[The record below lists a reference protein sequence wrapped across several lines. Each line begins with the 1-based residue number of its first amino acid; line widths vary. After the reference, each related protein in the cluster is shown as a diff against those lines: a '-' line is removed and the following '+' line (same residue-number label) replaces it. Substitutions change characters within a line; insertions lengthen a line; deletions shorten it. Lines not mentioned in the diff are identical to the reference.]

1 MGLKKYRNEDTPT
14 FYFFGVSTAQSS
26 IMRVFPEWVKYLDVG
41 ECRLQG
47 IDFKRH
53 DKPMAYRQ
61 VVRFIKEDSLS
72 LGALITTHKIDLLQ
86 ATRDLFDELDS
97 YAELMGEVSCI
108 SKRNTS
114 LIGSAKDSI
123 SSGLALE
130 AFLPQN
136 HWRQTGAEVFVI
148 GAGGSSIA
156 VTCYLM
162 DSRHGDNKPAKITV
176 ANRSAP
182 RLHEIQR
189 VHEAVGATIPTDYV
203 LTPKVE
209 DNDAIMNR
217 LPEHSLIINATGL
230 GKDAPGSPV
239 TDRAR
244 FPNHAYVWEF
254 NYRGD
259 LEFLRQ
265 ANIQKEERDLTV
277 EDGWI
282 YFIHGWTR
290 ALADV
295 FRIDIPTQG
304 KVFEDLSRIAAR
316 VRYRR
321 MQG

>member
-1 MGLKKYRNEDTPT
+1 
-14 FYFFGVSTAQSS
+14 
-26 IMRVFPEWVKYLDVG
+26 LD
-41 ECRLQG
+41 
-47 IDFKRH
+47 F
-53 DKPMAYRQ
+53 
-61 VVRFIKEDSLS
+61 
-72 LGALITTHKIDLLQ
+72 
-86 ATRDLFDELDS
+86 
-97 YAELMGEVSCI
+97 YAELMGEISCI
-108 SKRNTS
+108 LKRNTS
-114 LIGSAKDSI
+114 LIGSAKDPI

-156 VTCYLM
+156 VTCYLKG
-162 DSRHGDNKPAKITV
+162 SRHGDDKPAKITV

-189 VHEAVGATIPTDYV
+189 VHEAVGATIPMDYI

-209 DNDAIMNR
+209 DNDAIVNR

-230 GKDAPGSPV
+230 GKDVPGSPV

-295 FRIDIPTQG
+295 FRIDIPTEG
-304 KVFEDLSRIAAR
+304 KVFEDLYRIAAH
-316 VRYRR
+316 VR
-321 MQG
+321 

>member
-1 MGLKKYRNEDTPT
+1 MGLKKYRDQDMPT

-26 IMRVFPEWVKYLDVG
+26 IMRVFPEWVKYLDLG

-53 DKPMAYRQ
+53 DKPQAYRHA
-61 VVRFIKEDSLS
+61 VRFIKEDPLS
-72 LGALITTHKIDLLQ
+72 LGALITTHKIDLFQ
-86 ATRDLFDELDS
+86 ATRDLFDELDP

-108 SKRNTS
+108 SKRDTS
-114 LIGSAKDSI
+114 LIGSAKDPI

-130 AFLPQN
+130 VFLPQN
-136 HWRQTGAEVFVI
+136 HWRKTGAEVFVI

-176 ANRSAP
+176 ANRSEP

-189 VHEAVGATIPTDYV
+189 VHEGVRATIPTDYV

-209 DNDAIMNR
+209 NNDAIVNR
-217 LPEHSLIINATGL
+217 LPEHSLVINATGL

-295 FRIDIPTQG
+295 FRIDIPTEG
-304 KVFEDLSRIAAR
+304 KVFEELARIAAQ
-316 VRYRR
+316 VR
-321 MQG
+321 

>member
-1 MGLKKYRNEDTPT
+1 MGLKKYRDQDMPT

-26 IMRVFPEWVKYLDVG
+26 IMRVFPEWVKYLDLG

-53 DKPMAYRQ
+53 DKPEAYRQ
-61 VVRFIKEDSLS
+61 VVRFIKEDPLS
-72 LGALITTHKIDLLQ
+72 LGALVTTHKIDLFQ
-86 ATRDLFDELDS
+86 ATRDLFDELDP

-108 SKRNTS
+108 SKRDTS
-114 LIGSAKDSI
+114 LIGSAKDPI

-176 ANRSAP
+176 ANRSEP

-189 VHEAVGATIPTDYV
+189 VHEGVRATIPTDYV

-209 DNDAIMNR
+209 DNDAIVNR
-217 LPEHSLIINATGL
+217 LPEHSLVINATGL

-295 FRIDIPTQG
+295 FRIDIPTEG
-304 KVFEDLSRIAAR
+304 KVFEELARIAAQ
-316 VRYRR
+316 VR
-321 MQG
+321 

>member
-1 MGLKKYRNEDTPT
+1 MGLKKYRDQDMPT

-26 IMRVFPEWVKYLDVG
+26 IMRVFPEWVKYLDMG

-53 DKPMAYRQ
+53 DKPQAYREA
-61 VVRFIKEDSLS
+61 VRFIKEDPLS
-72 LGALITTHKIDLLQ
+72 LGALVTTHKIDLFQ
-86 ATRDLFDELDS
+86 ATRDLFDELDP

-108 SKRNTS
+108 SKRDTS
-114 LIGSAKDSI
+114 LIGSAKDPI

-130 AFLPQN
+130 VFLPQN
-136 HWRQTGAEVFVI
+136 HWRKTGAEVFVI

-176 ANRSAP
+176 ANRSEP

-189 VHEAVGATIPTDYV
+189 VHEGVRATIPTDYV

-209 DNDAIMNR
+209 NNDAIVNR
-217 LPEHSLIINATGL
+217 LPEHSLVINATGL

-295 FRIDIPTQG
+295 FRIDIPTEG
-304 KVFEDLSRIAAR
+304 KVFEELARIAAQ
-316 VRYRR
+316 VR
-321 MQG
+321 

>member
-1 MGLKKYRNEDTPT
+1 MGLKKYRDQDMPT

-53 DKPMAYRQ
+53 DKPEVYRQ

-86 ATRDLFDELDS
+86 ATRDLFDELDP

-108 SKRNTS
+108 SKRDTS
-114 LIGSAKDSI
+114 LIGFAKDPI

-136 HWRQTGAEVFVI
+136 HWRKTGAEVFVI

-182 RLHEIQR
+182 RLHAIQR
-189 VHEAVGATIPTDYV
+189 VHEAVGATIPTDYI
-203 LTPKVE
+203 LTPNVE
-209 DNDAIMNR
+209 DNEAIVNR
-217 LPEHSLIINATGL
+217 LPEHSLVINATGL
-230 GKDAPGSPV
+230 GKDAPGSPI

-244 FPNHAYVWEF
+244 FPNHAFVWEF

-295 FRIDIPTQG
+295 FRIDIPTEG
-304 KVFEDLSRIAAR
+304 KVFEELARIAAQER
-316 VRYRR
+316 
-321 MQG
+321 

>member
-1 MGLKKYRNEDTPT
+1 
-14 FYFFGVSTAQSS
+14 V
-26 IMRVFPEWVKYLDVG
+26 RVFPEWVKYLDVG

-53 DKPMAYRQ
+53 DKPEAYRE
-61 VVRFIKEDSLS
+61 VVRFIKEDPLS
-72 LGALITTHKIDLLQ
+72 LGAVITTHKIDLLQ

-97 YAELMGEVSCI
+97 YADLMGEVSCI
-108 SKRNTS
+108 SKRDTS
-114 LIGSAKDSI
+114 LIGFAKDPV

-130 AFLPQN
+130 TFLPRN
-136 HWRQTGAEVFVI
+136 HWQSTGAQVFVI
-148 GAGGSSIA
+148 GAGGSSSA
-156 VTCYLM
+156 VTCYLL
-162 DSRHGDNKPAKITV
+162 DSRHGDNRPTKITV

-189 VHEAVGATIPTDYV
+189 IHEAVGVTIPTEYI

-209 DNDAIMNR
+209 DNDEIVNR

-230 GKDAPGSPV
+230 GKDAPGSPI
-239 TDRAR
+239 TDRSR
-244 FPNHAYVWEF
+244 FPNHAFVWEF

-265 ANIQKEERDLTV
+265 ANAQRDARDLTV

-290 ALADV
+290 ALAEV
-295 FRIDIPTQG
+295 FHIDIPTEG
-304 KVFEDLSRIAAR
+304 KVFKELSRIAAQ
-316 VRYRR
+316 VR
-321 MQG
+321 